1 MLKHFYYSK
10 KQSEHLTNNN
20 KMPVHKDVFKRHY
33 ALISGVA
40 TLYTDSQNTG
50 YYDDMVLLGVGVYS
64 HSEGVW

>member
-1 MLKHFYYSK
+1 MNKYWYSK
-10 KQSEHLTNNN
+10 KQSEHLINSN

-33 ALISGVA
+33 ATINGIA

-64 HSEGVW
+64 HSKEEW